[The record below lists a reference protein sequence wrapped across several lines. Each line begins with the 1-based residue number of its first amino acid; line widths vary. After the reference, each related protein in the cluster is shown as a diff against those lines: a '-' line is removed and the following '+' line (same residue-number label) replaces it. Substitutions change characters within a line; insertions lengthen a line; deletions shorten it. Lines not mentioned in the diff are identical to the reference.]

1 MRNNKN
7 LSSDIREA
15 EVHFVFSIGEKSE
28 AGNLVGHPFDL
39 RLIVGSRKANENQK
53 SAIDFSGRP
62 LTNADLR
69 ARDPLEQNSQALLDG
84 Y

>member
-1 MRNNKN
+1 LR
-7 LSSDIREA
+7 IIVRAGEA
-15 EVHFVFSIGEKSE
+15 DEE
-28 AGNLVGHPFDL
+28 
-39 RLIVGSRKANENQK
+39 QK